1 MKKLFTIIV
10 FLLFIDN
17 IYALDIET
25 RLTETKK
32 NIINLENKVT
42 TFENERLNKTYPI
55 GTIFKTTTYST
66 VNEVKNNIGGSWE
79 VYGTGRTLI
88 GVDTSNSVFNTAGK
102 TGGASATTLTVSNV
116 PSHTHSI
123 PALSGTAASAGG
135 HTHTGNVYY
144 GQSGHGT
151 TIPTYSHYITST
163 SYMGYTG
170 TSTISNMNSFKPN
183 SAYTS
188 TNGAHTHSVTTNTST
203 TGSSG
208 STTSFTN
215 LQPYITV
222 YMYRRIA

>member
-32 NIINLENKVT
+32 NIIKLENKVA

-55 GTIFKTTTYST
+55 GAIFKTTTYST
-66 VNEVKNNIGGSWE
+66 VNEVNNNIGGTWE

-88 GVDTSNSVFNTAGK
+88 GVNTSDETFNSAGK
-102 TGGASATTLTVSNV
+102 TSGVSTTTLSSSNI

-123 PALSGTAASAGG
+123 PVLSGTTSEYSHG
-135 HTHTGNVYY
+135 HAVYVYY
-144 GQSGHGT
+144 DQSGYGI
-151 TIPTYSHYITST
+151 TIPTSTHYIRFGQLGYTST
-163 SYMGYTG
+163 TAQ
-170 TSTISNMNSFKPN
+170 SNKNIMKPN
-183 SAYTS
+183 SIWANEAGAHSHTFS
-188 TNGAHTHSVTTNTST
+188 TNRST

-215 LQPYITV
+215 LAPYITV